1 MLPVALPVV
10 PPACPAALP
19 VAFGG
24 AVVSV
29 LVEVEV
35 LGVAGV
41 LEAGLCAGVAG
52 VTPCVPCEDVL
63 VWSLLFVVVVELV
76 WLAALLGF

>member
-1 MLPVALPVV
+1 MV

-19 VAFGG
+19 VAFGE

-29 LVEVEV
+29 LVDPVDDPVCPEVDEVEV

-52 VTPCVPCEDVL
+52 VTLCVPCEDVL
-63 VWSLLFVVVVELV
+63 V
-76 WLAALLGF
+76 